1 MHFDRRSAPVR
12 KEGTAMKY
20 AFDNA
25 NLIDGTQDMRVQPGL
40 CVLTDSETITDIVP
54 AGTAPAGYKR
64 IDLHGRYLLP
74 GLINMHVHL
83 AGNGKIQKKQ
93 RDLETLVRRIL
104 SNPVSRAVAY
114 RMVCSFAR
122 TELLGGVTTI
132 RTVGGLDTFDT
143 RLRDEIRAG
152 RRIGPRVL
160 AANEGISVP
169 GGHMAG
175 SVAIAAKT
183 IDEALAQVDAVHA
196 QGADLV
202 KLMITGGVMDATE
215 RGMPGEVKMPAGMV
229 RAVCERA
236 HALGYT
242 VAAHTESTEGV
253 RIALQNGVDSIEHG
267 AQPSDE
273 MITLFKQRKAFQIST
288 ISPALPYALFDRSI
302 SHAAYEQQENG
313 KIVFDGI
320 VALAKANLAAGVPV
334 GLGTDVGC
342 PYITHY
348 DMWRELH
355 YFVKYCGVTPA
366 FALYSA
372 TKLNARL
379 AGIGDLTGSIEAD
392 KQADLI
398 VCSGNPLQNLSAL
411 RELDMVVKGGY
422 RIDKPQI
429 KKMDE
434 VERELD
440 KFL

>member
-1 MHFDRRSAPVR
+1 
-12 KEGTAMKY
+12 MKY

-40 CVLTDSETITDIVP
+40 CVLTDGETITDIVP
-54 AGTAPAGYKR
+54 AGTAPAGYAR

-83 AGNGKIQKKQ
+83 AGSGKIQKKQ

-175 SVAIAAKT
+175 SVAIAART
-183 IDEALAQVDAVHA
+183 VDEALAQVDTVHA

-215 RGMPGEVKMPAGMV
+215 RGMPGEVKMPAEMV

-267 AQPSDE
+267 AKPDAE
-273 MITLFKQRKAFQIST
+273 ILRLFQERGAFCARRSR
-288 ISPALPYALFDRSI
+288 PRCRMHALTARSR
-302 SHAAYEQQENG
+302 
-313 KIVFDGI
+313 
-320 VALAKANLAAGVPV
+320 
-334 GLGTDVGC
+334 T
-342 PYITHY
+342 
-348 DMWRELH
+348 
-355 YFVKYCGVTPA
+355 
-366 FALYSA
+366 
-372 TKLNARL
+372 
-379 AGIGDLTGSIEAD
+379 
-392 KQADLI
+392 
-398 VCSGNPLQNLSAL
+398 
-411 RELDMVVKGGY
+411 
-422 RIDKPQI
+422 
-429 KKMDE
+429 
-434 VERELD
+434 
-440 KFL
+440 